1 MGISTGFLYNL
12 ALEVK
17 FPFQAIMMLYN
28 AATAFNPTYFRISV
42 EKTLSSFNYIK
53 I

>member
-1 MGISTGFLYNL
+1 MVMSTGFLYNL
-12 ALEVK
+12 ALEIK
-17 FPFQAIMMLYN
+17 FPFQAIMMIYN
-28 AATAFNPTYFRISV
+28 AAMSFNPTFFRIAV